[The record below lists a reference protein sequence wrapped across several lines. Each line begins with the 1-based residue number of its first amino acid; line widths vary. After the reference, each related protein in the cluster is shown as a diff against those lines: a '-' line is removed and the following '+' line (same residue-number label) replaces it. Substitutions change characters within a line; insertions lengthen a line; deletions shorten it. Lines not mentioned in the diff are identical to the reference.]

1 MATYIAKTNIYSDSG
16 ESSPVTLKIRVTTQA
31 LIRKIE
37 IIEYKSQLKAWQWL
51 NLLDKIMPKHIHA
64 HSDQYEVRLEKKG
77 EKIYLVV
84 THISNGGEKYYR
96 LNKYVKPTW
105 VLSVHPPH
113 LRAIMYWWRCN
124 EIQYI
129 KNFYEWEISKVED

>member
-1 MATYIAKTNIYSDSG
+1 MATYIAKTNIYSGSG

-31 LIRKIE
+31 LIRKVELIE
-37 IIEYKSQLKAWQWL
+37 CNTQLKAWQLL
-51 NLLDKIMPKHIHA
+51 NLLDQVMPKHIHG
-64 HSDQYEVRLEKKG
+64 HTDQLKVHLEKKG
-77 EKIYLVV
+77 GKICLVV
-84 THISNGGEKYYR
+84 TQISNGGEKYYR

-113 LRAIMYWWRCN
+113 LRAIMYWWRTN

-129 KNFYEWEISKVED
+129 KNFYKWDVCKVED